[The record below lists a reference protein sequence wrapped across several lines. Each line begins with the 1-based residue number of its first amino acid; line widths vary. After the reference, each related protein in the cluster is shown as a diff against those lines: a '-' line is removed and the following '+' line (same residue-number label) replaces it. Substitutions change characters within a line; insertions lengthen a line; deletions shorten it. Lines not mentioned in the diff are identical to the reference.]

1 MTCPCLSNE
10 KKLYIS
16 LQTALLAFLFF
27 NPMLFKAV
35 ASVLGRWVAGAD
47 GAPTMLG
54 LVLHAVLFG
63 LVLYLFMKPSS
74 PKKAAEEAKSQR
86 QNVPGLPLL

>member
-1 MTCPCLSNE
+1 MTCPCLSNQ

-16 LQTALLAFLFF
+16 LQTALLAFVFF
-27 NPMLFKAV
+27 NPMLFKLV
-35 ASVLGRWVAGAD
+35 ASVLGKWVSDSA

-54 LVLHAVLFG
+54 LLLHTVLFG
-63 LVLYLFMKPSS
+63 LVLYLLMRPTS
-74 PKKAAEEAKSQR
+74 PKKAAEEAKIQR

>member
-16 LQTALLAFLFF
+16 LQTALLAFVFF

-35 ASVLGRWVAGAD
+35 SSVLGRWVAGSD

-54 LVLHAVLFG
+54 LVLHTVLFG
-63 LVLYLFMKPSS
+63 LVLYLLMKPTS
-74 PKKAAEEAKSQR
+74 PKKAAEEAKIQR
-86 QNVPGLPLL
+86 QSVPGLPLL

>member
-16 LQTALLAFLFF
+16 LQTALLAFVFF
-27 NPMLFKAV
+27 NPMLFKLV
-35 ASVLGRWVAGAD
+35 AGVLGRWVASAD

-63 LVLYLFMKPSS
+63 LVLYLLMRPSS
-74 PKKAAEEAKSQR
+74 PKKAAEEAKIQR

>member
-1 MTCPCLSNE
+1 MTCPCLSND

-54 LVLHAVLFG
+54 LALHAVLFG
-63 LVLYLFMKPSS
+63 LVLYLLMRPTT

>member
-16 LQTALLAFLFF
+16 LQTALLAFVFF

-35 ASVLGRWVAGAD
+35 ASVLGRWVAGSD

-54 LVLHAVLFG
+54 LLLHAVLFG
-63 LVLYLFMKPSS
+63 LVLYLLMKPTT

>member
-1 MTCPCLSNE
+1 MTCPCLSNQ

-16 LQTALLAFLFF
+16 LQTALLAFVFF
-27 NPMLFKAV
+27 NPLLFKAV
-35 ASVLGRWVAGAD
+35 SSVLGRWVSGAD

-63 LVLYLFMKPSS
+63 LVLYLLMKPTS
-74 PKKAAEEAKSQR
+74 PQKAVEEAKIQR

>member
-1 MTCPCLSNE
+1 MTCACLSNE

-16 LQTALLAFLFF
+16 FQTALIAFVFF

-35 ASVLGRWVAGAD
+35 SSVLGRWVASAD

-54 LVLHAVLFG
+54 LLLHAILFG
-63 LVLYLFMKPSS
+63 LVLYLLMKPTS
-74 PKKAAEEAKSQR
+74 KKEEAKNQR
-86 QNVPGLPLL
+86 QSVPGLPLL